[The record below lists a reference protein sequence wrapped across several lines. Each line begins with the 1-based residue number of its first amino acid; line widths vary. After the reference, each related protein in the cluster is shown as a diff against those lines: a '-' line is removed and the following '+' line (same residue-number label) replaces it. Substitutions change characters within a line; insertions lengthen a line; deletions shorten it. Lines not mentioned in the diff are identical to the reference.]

1 MTALPL
7 ALMPPRCGEP
17 RGSSG
22 IRTGMVAWR
31 YAAELKPRGL
41 THRLRR
47 EFPNCPPFA
56 GTRSQPL
63 RASLQHKQIR
73 THLWEKDAEF
83 RFLLLWLFF
92 VLELAMVLQLK

>member
-73 THLWEKDAEF
+73 THLWNKMLNFGSSFMA
-83 RFLLLWLFF
+83 FF
-92 VLELAMVLQLK
+92 WLELAMVLQLK